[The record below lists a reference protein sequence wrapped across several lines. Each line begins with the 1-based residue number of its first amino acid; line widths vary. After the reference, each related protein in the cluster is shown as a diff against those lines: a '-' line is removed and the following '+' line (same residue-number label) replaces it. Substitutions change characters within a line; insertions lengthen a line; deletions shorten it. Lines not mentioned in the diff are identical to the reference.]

1 MSWPC
6 PVEGRQGVSSSVDRD
21 PQPLPL
27 LLRNPRGPS
36 TQPLLLVVHGRE
48 AGRIPDA
55 IASFADELSA
65 LRQAPVS
72 VQALTTPPLAFSQRQ
87 EALWMVP
94 LLLLPG
100 SHVRSD
106 VPGLARRL
114 RGDGHSLRRLPFL
127 GAWLP
132 LQALLRDLVQKEYL
146 QGRQAVLVHHPLR
159 AGLASRHLTTLR
171 RRLAAALVPADH
183 LHHYTP
189 PHRSSALPLALAANR
204 MSESLQHRLVC
215 SSANGDSFGFDHVL
229 PPLLEHSRCRANLL
243 QLLTALP

>member
-1 MSWPC
+1 VGLQRSLCCSWSMVVRRVASRMPSRRLQTSYPLFARHRC
-6 PVEGRQGVSSSVDRD
+6 PFRPSR
-21 PQPLPL
+21 L
-27 LLRNPRGPS
+27 LLWPS
-36 TQPLLLVVHGRE
+36 
-48 AGRIPDA
+48 
-55 IASFADELSA
+55 ASDRRLCG
-65 LRQAPVS
+65 
-72 VQALTTPPLAFSQRQ
+72 
-87 EALWMVP
+87 WVP

-114 RGDGHSLRRLPFL
+114 RGGRRPQPAPPALPGRL
-127 GAWLP
+127 AAAAG
-132 LQALLRDLVQKEYL
+132 LVA
-146 QGRQAVLVHHPLR
+146 RPPCRRNISR
-159 AGLASRHLTTLR
+159 AGKRCWCTTLSERDWRAATSPHFDTTLR

>member
-1 MSWPC
+1 M
-6 PVEGRQGVSSSVDRD
+6 
-21 PQPLPL
+21 
-27 LLRNPRGPS
+27 
-36 TQPLLLVVHGRE
+36 VHGRE

-55 IASFADELSA
+55 ITSFADELSA

-72 VQALTTPPLAFSQRQ
+72 VQALTAPSLAFSQRQ
-87 EALWMVP
+87 EVLWMVP

-100 SHVRSD
+100 SHVRFD

-127 GAWLP
+127 GAWPP
-132 LQALLRDLVQKEYL
+132 LQALLRDLVQKEHL
-146 QGRQAVLVHHPLR
+146 QRRQAVLVHHPLR
-159 AGLASRHLTTLR
+159 ARLASRHHTTLR

-215 SSANGDSFGFDHVL
+215 SSTNDDAVGFDHVL
-229 PPLLEHSRCRANLL
+229 PPLLEHPRCRANLL
-243 QLLTALP
+243 QLLTTLP